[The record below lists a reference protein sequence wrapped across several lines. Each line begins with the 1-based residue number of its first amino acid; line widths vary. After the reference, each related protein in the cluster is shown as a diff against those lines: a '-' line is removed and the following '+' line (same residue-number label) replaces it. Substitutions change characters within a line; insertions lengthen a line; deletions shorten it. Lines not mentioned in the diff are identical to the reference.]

1 MKIYETYYGENAAG
15 IPKIKLPLSEEEL
28 TADLIGKWLP
38 SVLAQQKKNAKKIEH
53 FLDYVNGIGL
63 PIESK
68 ERKFEEAREHNNKIK
83 QNHAYAIVAFK
94 EGFLLGDKRELAQK
108 DDADLDDLIYL
119 DRYLTDV
126 SFYSKDLE
134 VKHNVYASGIG
145 TSFIYPRTDIIVRD
159 VNGSRFKRVEEGYDV
174 DSESPFVYECVDSRY
189 NAVVYT
195 SKIGARGAGDLFCFN
210 ISYRYRDGIS
220 ISEEVVTV
228 YTRRFTA
235 QYGSDGKQIGEV
247 IPAPDGLS
255 MLPMVEHSVNSGRIG
270 CVEIIET
277 SLDAVNTII
286 SNCVDNVVDR
296 VNQILVFLGCEAEA
310 IDVQE
315 AYENGALCIP
325 QSGTGQNPGVDKITL
340 DMNYADIITLAHE
353 ILVRSYDVVGVPL
366 SGSTTGNG
374 NNQAAYIGGGWTNAM
389 IAIKR
394 DVCALEQ
401 SDMELIK
408 RMLAICR
415 LNGANKVR
423 NITASQIDN
432 KYNVKITDNILS
444 YSQALQNFVDAGMP
458 YEHILKAVPL
468 WSDTKTVA
476 KDWRDNAE
484 KIKRETEASAESP
497 IV

>member
-83 QNHAYAIVAFK
+83 QNHAYAIVSFK

-108 DDADLDDLIYL
+108 DDADIDDLIYL

-255 MLPMVEHSVNSGRIG
+255 MLPMVEHSVNSSRIG
-270 CVEIIET
+270 
-277 SLDAVNTII
+277 
-286 SNCVDNVVDR
+286 
-296 VNQILVFLGCEAEA
+296 
-310 IDVQE
+310 
-315 AYENGALCIP
+315 Y
-325 QSGTGQNPGVDKITL
+325 
-340 DMNYADIITLAHE
+340 
-353 ILVRSYDVVGVPL
+353 VPH
-366 SGSTTGNG
+366 
-374 NNQAAYIGGGWTNAM
+374 
-389 IAIKR
+389 
-394 DVCALEQ
+394 
-401 SDMELIK
+401 
-408 RMLAICR
+408 
-415 LNGANKVR
+415 
-423 NITASQIDN
+423 
-432 KYNVKITDNILS
+432 
-444 YSQALQNFVDAGMP
+444 P
-458 YEHILKAVPL
+458 
-468 WSDTKTVA
+468 
-476 KDWRDNAE
+476 
-484 KIKRETEASAESP
+484 
-497 IV
+497 